1 MDFNFVI
8 TCMLMTEIKTY
19 ITAAWKKKM
28 GNVDNISRTNDSILC
43 DIFWTKYTYYKLC
56 IY

>member
-43 DIFWTKYTYYKLC
+43 DTF
-56 IY
+56 